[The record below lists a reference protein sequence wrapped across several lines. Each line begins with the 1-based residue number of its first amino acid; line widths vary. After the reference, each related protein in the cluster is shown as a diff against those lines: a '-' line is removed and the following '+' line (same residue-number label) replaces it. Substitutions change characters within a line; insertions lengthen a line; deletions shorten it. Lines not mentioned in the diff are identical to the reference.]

1 MRFGGYSCVGFHNDL
16 SKNHTVSAVQ
26 RRSHPADRE
35 ARSAPA
41 RVHEY
46 ADDKHIHGSCRPMET
61 QSLMERLGT
70 CISDVAGWISSNCLQ
85 LNTAKNRST
94 LVRFLSPA
102 APHPECPLRVCADNI
117 KPGKYVCDVEIY
129 IDSDMSMKAH
139 VSRTVSRC
147 FASLRHIRSIRLSPF

>member
-1 MRFGGYSCVGFHNDL
+1 MLGSTTICPKTILFLLYNVDL
-16 SKNHTVSAVQ
+16 IRLIERHGL
-26 RRSHPADRE
+26 HPQ
-35 ARSAPA
+35 
-41 RVHEY
+41 EY